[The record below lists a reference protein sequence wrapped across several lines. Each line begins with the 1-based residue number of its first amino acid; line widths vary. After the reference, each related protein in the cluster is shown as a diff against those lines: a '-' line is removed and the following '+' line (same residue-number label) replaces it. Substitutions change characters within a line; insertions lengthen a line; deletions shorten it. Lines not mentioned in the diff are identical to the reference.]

1 MKLESVYLFIS
12 YSSNN
17 ADSKLLLHKQD
28 FFETKKI
35 KTNKKEKK
43 KKKKKCSRVEREK
56 ATLELRLLHRP
67 DYSRRRLVAVRIYKK
82 RQQI

>member
-43 KKKKKCSRVEREK
+43 KKKEMQSSWAWKGHTGTEIT
-56 ATLELRLLHRP
+56 APTRLF
-67 DYSRRRLVAVRIYKK
+67 
-82 RQQI
+82 

>member
-28 FFETKKI
+28 FFETKK
-35 KTNKKEKK
+35 KRKK
-43 KKKKKCSRVEREK
+43 KRNAVELSVKRPHWNWDYC
-56 ATLELRLLHRP
+56 TDQIILEG
-67 DYSRRRLVAVRIYKK
+67 AW
-82 RQQI
+82 